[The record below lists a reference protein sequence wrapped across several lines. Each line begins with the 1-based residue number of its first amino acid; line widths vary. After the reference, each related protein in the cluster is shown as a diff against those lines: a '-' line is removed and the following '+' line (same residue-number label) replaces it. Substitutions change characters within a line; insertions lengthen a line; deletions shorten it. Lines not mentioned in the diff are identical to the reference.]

1 MAVHTGSEG
10 TIKIGGNTLGELRSF
25 SLESTAETIEK
36 TKMGDSARSF
46 AVGLI
51 SFTGTASVFFDE
63 TDTAQNALD
72 VGSSLTI
79 ELYPEGAS
87 SGDTFFTGT
96 VIVTGKSIS
105 SSFDGMVEA
114 AFTATG
120 SGGITETTVS

>member
-1 MAVHTGSEG
+1 MPTHSGSEG
-10 TIKIGGNTLGELRSF
+10 LVRAAGNTIAEVRSF
-25 SLESTAETIEK
+25 TLDITGEVIED
-36 TKMGDSARSF
+36 TSMGDSFRSYKP
-46 AVGLI
+46 GLSAYTVNI
-51 SFTGTASVFFDE
+51 ECFFDE

-79 ELYPEGAS
+79 ELYPEGAA

-96 VIVTGKSIS
+96 VIVTGKSVS

-120 SGGITETTVS
+120 TGGITETTVS